1 VPLSNDEIYDRV
13 DYLRTVNNEAVID
26 RARIR
31 DIMNG
36 GEAAVRALLGKSID
50 VEYHELPAP
59 NLFLTAL
66 ERLAQ
71 KLGRTPDLK
80 IDIVNEKDSERAK
93 RKSEKL
99 ERIVMAYDKTQKLT
113 KQLPQVG
120 RWLPGYGFVVWVIG
134 HKKDRDGNPYPHA
147 ELRDPFTCFPGY
159 FGNDQ
164 QPDELAII
172 TRVPHKILAQQYPNA
187 KKYIYEQDKDAH
199 TDAYSVLVSSNDYK
213 GSWANSTGHGKVL
226 VEYMNEDGTYVY
238 LPENKKIID
247 FIPNPLRSGPCFVVA
262 KRYAFDQLQSQ
273 FQHIT
278 GLMSNMAKINILGT
292 IAMEDA
298 VFTETNIVG
307 EIESGKYRKG
317 RFAVNYLAPGSSVNK
332 PVNNLPYQLF
342 QQVDRLERHLRLG
355 AAYPVSDDGQSPN
368 AFVTGRGLEELGQS
382 ASLHVREYQTVLA
395 DAIEELD
402 AKRLEYDESMFAG
415 KRKPIAGYHKGTAY
429 KETYQP
435 SADIKEFYTTRRVYG
450 VMAGFDEPQKIIT
463 GLQLKQQGIID
474 TQTLQEN
481 MDGLD
486 NITKIQQRIHSEKAE
501 TVLFESLMA
510 QAAQGEPKATMAA
523 IEIRKNPSQ
532 MSEILDKFFTPEEP
546 EMSPEEMALAGQT
559 EQMAGLPGAEPDI
572 QSVLAGLAGGIP
584 PEGPLPPQG
593 PMPPGGP
600 LG

>member
-1 VPLSNDEIYDRV
+1 MPLDNEALYKKI
-13 DYLRTVNNEAVID
+13 DYLRIINQEQMID

-36 GEAAVRALLGKSID
+36 GESAVKALLGNTIN

-66 ERLAQ
+66 ERFSQ
-71 KLGRTPDLK
+71 KLGRSPDLK
-80 IDIVNEKDSERAK
+80 VDIINEKDSERARK
-93 RKSEKL
+93 KSEKL
-99 ERIVMAYDKTQKLT
+99 ERIVLAYDKFQKLHM
-113 KQLPQVG
+113 QLPQAA
-120 RWLPGYGFVVWVIG
+120 RWLPGYGFVAWTIG
-134 HKKDRDGNPYPHA
+134 HRRDRDGNPYPYA
-147 ELRDPFTCFPGY
+147 ELQDSFTCYPGV

-164 QPDELAII
+164 QPSELAII
-172 TRVPHKILAQQYPNA
+172 RRVPHAVLAEQYPEA
-187 KKYIYEQDKDAH
+187 KGYIYAREDNQGFQNP
-199 TDAYSVLVSSNDYK
+199 YSALIDTRNNA
-213 GSWANSTGHGKVL
+213 GTWANSTGHGKVL
-226 VEYMNEDGTYVY
+226 VQYYDNEGTYVY
-238 LPENKKIID
+238 LPENKKTID
-247 FIPNPLRSGPCFVVA
+247 FIPNVLKSGPAFVLA
-262 KRYAFDQLQSQ
+262 KRYSFDQMQSQ

-278 GLMSNMAKINILGT
+278 GLMANMAKINILGT

-317 RFAVNYLAPGSSVNK
+317 RFAVNYLTPGSQVSK

-382 ASLHVREYQTVLA
+382 ASLHVREYQTILKEA
-395 DAIEELD
+395 LQEMD
-402 AKRLEYDESMFAG
+402 AKRLEYDELMFG
-415 KRKPIAGYHKGTAY
+415 KVRKPIAGRHKGTAF
-429 KETYQP
+429 KETYSP
-435 SADIKEFYTTRRVYG
+435 DTDISEVYETRRVYG

-486 NITKIQQRIHSEKAE
+486 NITKIQQRISAEKAE

-510 QAAQGEPKATMAA
+510 QAAQGDPKATMAA
-523 IEIRKNPSQ
+523 VEIRKNPQ
-532 MSEILDKFFTPEEP
+532 NITDILDKFYTPEEP
-546 EMSPEEMALAGQT
+546 EMTPEEMMLAQQ
-559 EQMAGLPGAEPDI
+559 QMGGMPGMPQGPGPEPDI
-572 QSVLAGLAGGIP
+572 ASVLAGLTG
-584 PEGPLPPQG
+584 
-593 PMPPGGP
+593 GGP
-600 LG
+600 VV

>member
-1 VPLSNDEIYDRV
+1 VLDSDKIYDRI
-13 DYLRTVNNEAVID
+13 DYLRVINQDSMID
-26 RARIR
+26 RGRIR

-36 GEAAVRALLGKSID
+36 GEAGVQALLGKSIN

-66 ERLAQ
+66 ERFAQ
-71 KLGRTPDLK
+71 KLGRSPDLK
-80 IDIVNEKDSERAK
+80 VDIINQKDSERAK
-93 RKSEKL
+93 KKSEKL
-99 ERIVMAYDKTQKLT
+99 ERIVMAYDKNQKLHM
-113 KQLPQVG
+113 QLPQVG
-120 RWLPGYGFVVWVIG
+120 RWLPGYGFVVWVVK
-134 HKKDRDGNPYPHA
+134 HKRDKDGNAYPYA
-147 ELRDPFTCFPGY
+147 ELRDPFSCYPGY

-164 QPDELAII
+164 QPKELAII
-172 TRVPHKILAQQYPNA
+172 TRVPHNVLADQYPEA
-187 KKYIYEQDKDAH
+187 KPYIYAYENNDGFQNPYSAIIDGSDK
-199 TDAYSVLVSSNDYK
+199 S
-213 GSWANSTGHGKVL
+213 GSWANSTGHGKVV

-238 LPENKKIID
+238 LPENKKTID
-247 FIPNPLRSGPCFVVA
+247 FMPNPLSSGPCFVIA
-262 KRYAFDQLQSQ
+262 KRYSFDQMQSQ

-278 GLMSNMAKINILGT
+278 GLMANMAKINILGT

-298 VFTETNIVG
+298 VFTETNIIG

-317 RFAVNYLAPGSSVNK
+317 RFAVNYLTPGSQVSK

-382 ASLHVREYQTVLA
+382 ASLHVREYQSVLA
-395 DAIEELD
+395 NALEELD
-402 AKRLEYDESMFAG
+402 AKRLEYDEVVFG
-415 KRKPIAGYHKGTAY
+415 DTRKPIAGFHNGTAY
-429 KETYQP
+429 RENYTP

-486 NITKIQQRIHSEKAE
+486 NITKIQQRISAEKAE

-510 QAAQGEPKATMAA
+510 QAAQGDPKATMAA
-523 IEIRKNPSQ
+523 IEIRKNPQ
-532 MSEILDKFFTPEEP
+532 NMTKIMDKFYTPEEP
-546 EMSPEEMALAGQT
+546 AMTEEEMLLAQ
-559 EQMAGLPGAEPDI
+559 QQAQGLPAGPVAEPDI
-572 QSVLAGLAGGIP
+572 ASVLAGLAGG
-584 PEGPLPPQG
+584 GPVA
-593 PMPPGGP
+593 
-600 LG
+600 

>member
-1 VPLSNDEIYDRV
+1 MLDSDKIYDRI
-13 DYLRTVNNEAVID
+13 DYLRVINQDSMID

-36 GEAAVRALLGKSID
+36 GEAGVQALLGKTMN

-66 ERLAQ
+66 ERFAQ
-71 KLGRTPDLK
+71 KLGRSPDLK
-80 IDIVNEKDSERAK
+80 VDIVNQKDSERAK
-93 RKSEKL
+93 KKSEKL
-99 ERIVMAYDKTQKLT
+99 ERIVLAYDKNQKLHM
-113 KQLPQVG
+113 QLPQVG
-120 RWLPGYGFVVWVIG
+120 RWLPGYGFVVWVVK
-134 HKKDRDGNPYPHA
+134 HKRDKDGNAYPYA
-147 ELRDPFTCFPGY
+147 ELRDPFSCYPGY

-164 QPDELAII
+164 QPKELAII
-172 TRVPHKILAQQYPNA
+172 TRVPHNVLADQYPEA
-187 KKYIYEQDKDAH
+187 KPYIYAYENNDGFQNPYSAIIDGSDK
-199 TDAYSVLVSSNDYK
+199 S
-213 GSWANSTGHGKVL
+213 GSWANSTGHGKVV

-238 LPENKKIID
+238 LPENKKTID
-247 FIPNPLRSGPCFVVA
+247 FMPNPLSSGPCFVIA
-262 KRYAFDQLQSQ
+262 KRYSFDQMQSQ

-278 GLMSNMAKINILGT
+278 GLMANMAKINILGT

-298 VFTETNIVG
+298 VFTETNIIG

-317 RFAVNYLAPGSSVNK
+317 RFAVNYLTPGSQVSK

-382 ASLHVREYQTVLA
+382 ASLHVREYQSVLA
-395 DAIEELD
+395 NALEELD
-402 AKRLEYDESMFAG
+402 AKRLEYDEVVFG
-415 KRKPIAGYHKGTAY
+415 DTRKPIAGFHNSTAY
-429 KETYQP
+429 RENYTP
-435 SADIKEFYTTRRVYG
+435 SADIKEYYTTRRVYG

-486 NITKIQQRIHSEKAE
+486 NITKIQQRISAEKAE

-510 QAAQGEPKATMAA
+510 QAAQGDPKATMAA
-523 IEIRKNPSQ
+523 IEIRKNPQ
-532 MSEILDKFFTPEEP
+532 NMTKIMDKFYTPEEP
-546 EMSPEEMALAGQT
+546 AMTEEEMLLAQ
-559 EQMAGLPGAEPDI
+559 QQAQGLPAGPVAEPDI
-572 QSVLAGLAGGIP
+572 ASVLAGLAGG
-584 PEGPLPPQG
+584 GPVA
-593 PMPPGGP
+593 
-600 LG
+600 

>member
-1 VPLSNDEIYDRV
+1 MPLDSDKLYDRI
-13 DYLRTVNNEAVID
+13 DYLRVINQEQMID
-26 RARIR
+26 RSRIR

-36 GEAAVRALLGKSID
+36 GEAAVKALLGNSVN

-66 ERLAQ
+66 ERFAQ
-71 KLGRTPDLK
+71 KLGRSPDLK
-80 IDIVNEKDSERAK
+80 VDIINEKDSERARK
-93 RKSEKL
+93 KSEKV
-99 ERIVMAYDKTQKLT
+99 ERIVTSYDKFQKLHM
-113 KQLPQVG
+113 QLPQAA
-120 RWLPGYGFVVWVIG
+120 RWLPGYGFIVWTIG
-134 HKKDRDGNPYPHA
+134 HKRDKDGNPYPYA
-147 ELRDPFTCFPGY
+147 ELQDPFTCYPGV

-164 QPDELAII
+164 QPKELAII
-172 TRVPHKILAQQYPNA
+172 RRVPHTILAEQYPEA
-187 KKYIYEQDKDAH
+187 KQYIFQKEENDDGFQNPYSALMDS
-199 TDAYSVLVSSNDYK
+199 TDRA
-213 GSWANSTGHGKVL
+213 GAWANSSGHGKVV
-226 VEYMNEDGTYVY
+226 VEYRDAEGTYVF

-247 FIPNPLRSGPCFVVA
+247 FMPNMLKSGPCFVVA
-262 KRYAFDQLQSQ
+262 KRYAFDQMQSQ

-278 GLMSNMAKINILGT
+278 GLMANMAKINILGT

-317 RFAVNYLAPGSSVNK
+317 RFAVNYLTPGSSVSK

-382 ASLHVREYQTVLA
+382 ASLHVREYQTVLKEA
-395 DAIEELD
+395 LEQID
-402 AKRLEYDESMFAG
+402 AKRLEYDEIMFTST
-415 KRKPIAGYHKGTAY
+415 RKPIAGMHKGTAY
-429 KETYQP
+429 KESYTP
-435 SADIKEFYTTRRVYG
+435 SSDISEVYETRRVYG

-486 NITKIQQRIHSEKAE
+486 NITKIQNRISAERAE

-510 QAAQGEPKATMAA
+510 QAAQGNPKATMAA
-523 IEIRKNPSQ
+523 IDIRKNPQ
-532 MSEILDKFFTPEEP
+532 KMSDILDKYYTPEG
-546 EMSPEEMALAGQT
+546 EEVSEEE
-559 EQMAGLPGAEPDI
+559 EQLMAGPQQP
-572 QSVLAGLAGGIP
+572 AG
-584 PEGPLPPQG
+584 PQG
-593 PMPPGGP
+593 PPPGLAQVLQQVAQQG
-600 LG
+600 G

>member
-1 VPLSNDEIYDRV
+1 MLDSDKIYDRI
-13 DYLRTVNNEAVID
+13 DYLRVINQDQMID

-36 GEAAVRALLGKSID
+36 GEAAVQALLGKTIN

-66 ERLAQ
+66 ERFAQ
-71 KLGRTPDLK
+71 KLGRSPDLK
-80 IDIVNEKDSERAK
+80 IDIVNQKDSERAK
-93 RKSEKL
+93 KKSEKL
-99 ERIVMAYDKTQKLT
+99 ERIVMAYDKNQKLNM
-113 KQLPQVG
+113 QLPQVG
-120 RWLPGYGFVVWVIG
+120 RWLPGYGFVVWVVK
-134 HKKDRDGNPYPHA
+134 HKRDKDGNAYPYA
-147 ELRDPFTCFPGY
+147 ELRDPFSCYPGY

-164 QPDELAII
+164 QPKELAII
-172 TRVPHKILAQQYPNA
+172 TRVPHNVLADQYPEA
-187 KKYIYEQDKDAH
+187 KPYIYASETNDGFQNPYSAIIDGTDK
-199 TDAYSVLVSSNDYK
+199 S
-213 GSWANSTGHGKVL
+213 GSWANSTGHGKVV

-238 LPENKKIID
+238 LPENKKTID
-247 FIPNPLRSGPCFVVA
+247 FMPNPLSSGPCFVIA
-262 KRYAFDQLQSQ
+262 KRYSFDQMQSQ

-278 GLMSNMAKINILGT
+278 GLMANMAKINILGT

-298 VFTETNIVG
+298 VFTETNIIG

-317 RFAVNYLAPGSSVNK
+317 RFAVNYLTPGSQVSK

-382 ASLHVREYQTVLA
+382 ASLHVREYQSVLA
-395 DAIEELD
+395 DALEELD
-402 AKRLEYDESMFAG
+402 AKRLEYDEVVFG
-415 KRKPIAGYHKGTAY
+415 DTRKPIAGYHKGTAY
-429 KETYQP
+429 RENYTP

-486 NITKIQQRIHSEKAE
+486 NITKIQQRISAEKAE

-510 QAAQGEPKATMAA
+510 QAAQGDPKATMAA
-523 IEIRKNPSQ
+523 IEIRKNPQ
-532 MSEILDKFFTPEEP
+532 NMTKIMDKFYTPEEP
-546 EMSPEEMALAGQT
+546 AMTEEEMLLAQ
-559 EQMAGLPGAEPDI
+559 QAQAQGLPAGPVAEPDI
-572 QSVLAGLAGGIP
+572 ASVLAGLAGG
-584 PEGPLPPQG
+584 GPVA
-593 PMPPGGP
+593 
-600 LG
+600 

>member
-1 VPLSNDEIYDRV
+1 MPLSSKQLADKV
-13 DYLRTVNNEAVID
+13 DYLRAINQESMID

-36 GEAAVRALLGKSID
+36 GEGAVKALLGNKMN
-50 VEYHELPAP
+50 VEYHQLPAP

-66 ERLAQ
+66 ERFSQ
-71 KLGRTPDLK
+71 KLGRAPDLK
-80 IDIVNEKDSERAK
+80 VDLINDKDSERAK
-93 RKSEKL
+93 KKSEKL
-99 ERIVMAYDKTQKLT
+99 ERIVLAYDKFGKLER
-113 KQLPQVG
+113 QLPQAA
-120 RWLPGYGFVVWVIG
+120 RWLPGYGFICWTIG
-134 HKKDRDGNPYPHA
+134 HKRDRNGVPYPYA
-147 ELRDPFTCFPGY
+147 ELQDTFNCYPGN

-172 TRVPHKILAQQYPNA
+172 RRVPHMILAEQYPEA
-187 KKYIYEQDKDAH
+187 KQYIFDTEGEEQQS
-199 TDAYSVLVSSNDYK
+199 AYSALIETTDRQ
-213 GSWANSTGHGKVL
+213 GSWANSTGQGKVV
-226 VEYMNEDGTYVY
+226 VEYRNDEGTYVY
-238 LPENKKIID
+238 LPENRKIID
-247 FIPNPLRSGPCFVVA
+247 FMPNILKSGPCFVIA
-262 KRYAFDQLQSQ
+262 KRFSFDQLQSQ

-278 GLMSNMAKINILGT
+278 GLMANMAKINILGT

-317 RFAVNYLAPGSSVNK
+317 RFAVNYLTPGSSVSK
-332 PVNNLPYQLF
+332 PTNNLPYQLF

-382 ASLHVREYQTVLA
+382 ASLHVREYQGVLK

-402 AKRLEYDESMFAG
+402 AKRLEYDQIMFPG
-415 KRKPIAGYHKGTAY
+415 QRKPIAGMHKGTAY
-429 KETYQP
+429 KETYAP
-435 SADIKEFYTTRRVYG
+435 NTDIAEIYDTRRVYG

-486 NITKIQQRIHSEKAE
+486 NISKIQNRISAERAE

-510 QAAQGEPKATMAA
+510 QAAQGNPKATMAA
-523 IEIRKNPSQ
+523 IEIRKNPQ
-532 MSEILDKFFTPEEP
+532 NMSGILDKYYTPEGDEVS
-546 EMSPEEMALAGQT
+546 EAEEQLI
-559 EQMAGLPGAEPDI
+559 AEP
-572 QSVLAGLAGGIP
+572 QQAAG
-584 PEGPLPPQG
+584 PQG
-593 PMPPGGP
+593 PPPGLAQVLQQVAQQG
-600 LG
+600 G

>member
-1 VPLSNDEIYDRV
+1 MLDSDKIYDRI
-13 DYLRTVNNEAVID
+13 DYLRVINQDSMID
-26 RARIR
+26 RGRIR

-36 GEAAVRALLGKSID
+36 GEAGVQALLGKSIN

-66 ERLAQ
+66 ERFAQ
-71 KLGRTPDLK
+71 KLGRSPDLK
-80 IDIVNEKDSERAK
+80 VDIINQKDSERAK
-93 RKSEKL
+93 KKSEKL
-99 ERIVMAYDKTQKLT
+99 ERIVMAYDKNQKLHM
-113 KQLPQVG
+113 QLPQVG
-120 RWLPGYGFVVWVIG
+120 RWLPGYGFVVWVVK
-134 HKKDRDGNPYPHA
+134 HKRDKDGNAYPYA
-147 ELRDPFTCFPGY
+147 ELRDPFSCYPGY

-164 QPDELAII
+164 QPKELAII
-172 TRVPHKILAQQYPNA
+172 TRVPHNVLADQYPEA
-187 KKYIYEQDKDAH
+187 KPYIYAYENNDGFQNPYSAIIDGSDK
-199 TDAYSVLVSSNDYK
+199 S
-213 GSWANSTGHGKVL
+213 GSWANSTGHGKVV

-247 FIPNPLRSGPCFVVA
+247 FMPNPLSSGPCFVIA
-262 KRYAFDQLQSQ
+262 KRYSFDQMQSQ

-278 GLMSNMAKINILGT
+278 GLMANMAKINILGT

-298 VFTETNIVG
+298 VFTETNIIG

-317 RFAVNYLAPGSSVNK
+317 RFAVNYLTPGSQVSK

-382 ASLHVREYQTVLA
+382 ASLHVREYQSVLA
-395 DAIEELD
+395 NALEELD
-402 AKRLEYDESMFAG
+402 AKRLEYDEVVFG
-415 KRKPIAGYHKGTAY
+415 DTRKPIAGFHNGTAY
-429 KETYQP
+429 RENYTP
-435 SADIKEFYTTRRVYG
+435 TTDIKEFYTTRRVYG

-486 NITKIQQRIHSEKAE
+486 NITKIQQRISAEKAE

-510 QAAQGEPKATMAA
+510 QAAQGDPKATMAA
-523 IEIRKNPSQ
+523 IEIRKNPQ
-532 MSEILDKFFTPEEP
+532 NMTKIMDKFYTPEEP
-546 EMSPEEMALAGQT
+546 AMTEEEMLLAQ
-559 EQMAGLPGAEPDI
+559 QAQAQGLPAGPVVEPDI
-572 QSVLAGLAGGIP
+572 ASVLAGLAGG
-584 PEGPLPPQG
+584 GPVA
-593 PMPPGGP
+593 
-600 LG
+600 

>member
-1 VPLSNDEIYDRV
+1 MPLDNEALYKKI
-13 DYLRTVNNEAVID
+13 DYLRIINQEQMID

-36 GEAAVRALLGKSID
+36 GESAVKALLGNTIN

-66 ERLAQ
+66 ERFSQ
-71 KLGRTPDLK
+71 KLGRSPDLK
-80 IDIVNEKDSERAK
+80 VDIINEKDSERARK
-93 RKSEKL
+93 KSEKL
-99 ERIVMAYDKTQKLT
+99 ERIVLAYDKFQKLHM
-113 KQLPQVG
+113 QLPQAA
-120 RWLPGYGFVVWVIG
+120 RWLPGYGFVAWTIG
-134 HKKDRDGNPYPHA
+134 HRRDRDGNPYPYA
-147 ELRDPFTCFPGY
+147 ELQDSFTCYPGV

-164 QPDELAII
+164 QPSELAII
-172 TRVPHKILAQQYPNA
+172 RRVPHAVLAEQYPEA
-187 KKYIYEQDKDAH
+187 KGYIYAREDNQGFQNP
-199 TDAYSVLVSSNDYK
+199 YSALIDTRNNA
-213 GSWANSTGHGKVL
+213 GTWANSTGHGKVL
-226 VEYMNEDGTYVY
+226 VQYYDNEGTYVY
-238 LPENKKIID
+238 LPENKKTID
-247 FIPNPLRSGPCFVVA
+247 FIPNVLKSGPAFVLA
-262 KRYAFDQLQSQ
+262 KRYSFDQMQSQ

-278 GLMSNMAKINILGT
+278 GLMANMAKINILGT

-317 RFAVNYLAPGSSVNK
+317 RFAVNYLTPGSQVSK

-382 ASLHVREYQTVLA
+382 ASLHVREYQTILKEA
-395 DAIEELD
+395 LQEMD
-402 AKRLEYDESMFAG
+402 AKRLEYDELMFG
-415 KRKPIAGYHKGTAY
+415 NVRKPIAGRHKGTAF
-429 KETYQP
+429 KETYSP
-435 SADIKEFYTTRRVYG
+435 DTDISEVYETRRVYG

-486 NITKIQQRIHSEKAE
+486 NITKIQQRISAEKAE

-510 QAAQGEPKATMAA
+510 QAAQGDPKATMAA
-523 IEIRKNPSQ
+523 VEIRKNPQ
-532 MSEILDKFFTPEEP
+532 NITDILDKFYTPEEP
-546 EMSPEEMALAGQT
+546 EMTPEEMMLAQQ
-559 EQMAGLPGAEPDI
+559 QMGGMPGMPGMPQGPGPEPDI
-572 QSVLAGLAGGIP
+572 ASVLAGLTG
-584 PEGPLPPQG
+584 
-593 PMPPGGP
+593 GGP
-600 LG
+600 VV